1 MASVLKNPLVLVSG
15 VLVLA
20 GLGTYAYQLAM
31 GLGVTGMNNSTS
43 WGLYLTCFMFFVG
56 LSAGGL
62 IVASSASIFG
72 IKKYKAVALP
82 AVILSLV
89 CICCAGVCVLIDLG
103 GIQRVWRML
112 TGLNFMSPLAWD
124 MIVIACY
131 LVINLMYLYFM
142 TSKKADS
149 AKVAVVSRFAL
160 PVAILVHS
168 VTAWV
173 FGLEIAR
180 EAWNTAILAP
190 IFVASALDSGLAL
203 LLLALFGLKAKG
215 MFETPQAL
223 FTSLA
228 GLLCTCIAI
237 DGYFIGCELLTT
249 AYNGTEE
256 GAAVLNTLLFG
267 STAPFF
273 WFEVVFGLAVPFL
286 ILVFAKNRANMK
298 LVGAASVLVV
308 LGVFCKRCWLM
319 FTGFSAFNVT
329 GAPGVTLGSTAA
341 QAGGAADMWAL
352 AGTYAPTLPE
362 VVITVGIFALGVGA
376 FTALSQLLLKK

>member
-1 MASVLKNPLVLVSG
+1 MTSLMKKPLVLVSAA
-15 VLVLA
+15 LVLL
-20 GLGTYAYQLAM
+20 GLGVYVYQLM
-31 GLGVTGMNNSTS
+31 FGLGVTGMNNSTS

-112 TGLNFMSPLAWD
+112 TGLNVASPLAWD
-124 MIVIACY
+124 MIVITCY
-131 LVINLMYLYFM
+131 LVINLFYLYFM
-142 TSKKADS
+142 CSKKADP

-168 VTAWV
+168 VTAWI
-173 FGLEIAR
+173 FGLEVAK

-203 LLLALFGLKAKG
+203 LVLALMGLRSRG
-215 MFETPQAL
+215 VFQTTDQL
-223 FTSLA
+223 ITSLA
-228 GLLCTCIAI
+228 GLLCTCIAV
-237 DGYFIGCELLTT
+237 DAYFIGCEILTT
-249 AYNGTEE
+249 AYNGTP
-256 GAAVLNTLLFG
+256 GGTAVIDTLLFG
-267 STAPFF
+267 GTAPFF
-273 WFEVVFGLAVPFL
+273 WFEVVFGLVLPFCL
-286 ILVFAKNRANMK
+286 LVFTKNRANMK
-298 LVGAASVLVV
+298 VVAAASVLVV

-319 FTGFSAFNVT
+319 FTGFAVPNIV
-329 GAPGVTLGSTAA
+329 GAGGITLGTSAA
-341 QAGGAADMWAL
+341 QAGGAAEMWTLMGA
-352 AGTYAPTLPE
+352 YAPTLPE
-362 VVITVGIFALGVGA
+362 ILVTVGIFALGILA
-376 FTALSQLLLKK
+376 FVLLCSKLLKK